1 MANKIAVHQMETK
14 QRIEWEGATCM
25 EFNGF
30 ADERMFLESWFT
42 KCDENSINI
51 CRDMPGAYAGLI
63 ANERRLAC
71 FESTREQTN
80 SGTRAR
86 HVDAR

>member
-1 MANKIAVHQMETK
+1 
-14 QRIEWEGATCM
+14 M

-30 ADERMFLESWFT
+30 EDERMFLESWFT

-63 ANERRLAC
+63 THECMNTCVSKQPHEHA
-71 FESTREQTN
+71 
-80 SGTRAR
+80 
-86 HVDAR
+86 HVILTQDNYYNCKFFVTVICL